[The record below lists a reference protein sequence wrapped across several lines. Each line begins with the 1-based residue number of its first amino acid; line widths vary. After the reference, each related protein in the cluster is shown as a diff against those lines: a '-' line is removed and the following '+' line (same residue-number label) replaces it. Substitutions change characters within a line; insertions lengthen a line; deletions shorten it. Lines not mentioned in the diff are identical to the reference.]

1 MYRVIIGKDVIKES
15 KKILKPSQRKKLT
28 EFFKALEENP
38 FPKPPFDVKPVK
50 GEKTEKT
57 NILIAL
63 ELATT
68 EYFTQ
73 FTGRKI

>member
-15 KKILKPSQRKKLT
+15 KKILKPSQRKKLM
-28 EFFKALEENP
+28 EFLKPLKKIH
-38 FPKPPFDVKPVK
+38 FPNRLLMLNLSKVRKRK
-50 GEKTEKT
+50 KR
-57 NILIAL
+57 ILIAL